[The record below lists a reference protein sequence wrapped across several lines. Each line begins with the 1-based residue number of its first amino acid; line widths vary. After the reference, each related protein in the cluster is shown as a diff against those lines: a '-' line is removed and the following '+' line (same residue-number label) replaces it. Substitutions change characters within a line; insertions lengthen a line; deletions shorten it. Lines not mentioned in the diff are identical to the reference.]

1 MIETFKHQLDNADIA
16 IKDQQARSDK
26 DKRLLELKVLI

>member
-1 MIETFKHQLDNADIA
+1 MIDTFKHQLDNAAIV

-26 DKRLLELKVLI
+26 DKRKLELKVI

>member
-1 MIETFKHQLDNADIA
+1 MIETFKHQLDHADIV

-26 DKRLLELKVLI
+26 DKRLLELKVLK